1 MKSKHLFTFASVAMF
16 VFALAFGIHIY
27 AVGTRDRR
35 ERAYWKKL
43 DRILSDAKFEGS
55 YLLARDGKIIASGG
69 RGTVSTEKPEEKSKA
84 IGRDSTV
91 AINSLTKQF
100 TGVAI
105 YQLLNEGK
113 LRLDAPIGTYLSDC
127 PYGSQVTVQQLLEMQ
142 SGIPNFSNEQAI
154 RDKYGD
160 QIYSGMD
167 PAALRADV
175 MALQLNRAPGEKFE
189 YSNTNYYLLGLII
202 EAVSGERYEDY
213 IQQHIIK
220 QVGMRHTGFDWN
232 QDEVRPYDPRKKGDG
247 REFAPAFTFSAGEMT
262 STVIDLYLWQNY
274 LYGGG
279 FAGIV
284 PQELFPNDGY
294 HMGLNRKGSV
304 FRHAGATH
312 LHRSNML
319 YDTSTK
325 EQVILLGRRP
335 ESDLNELT
343 DALKEWLSEE
353 EKFYK

>member
-1 MKSKHLFTFASVAMF
+1 MLKSKHLFTLASVAMF
-16 VFALAFGIHIY
+16 VFVLLVGIRIYLAGG
-27 AVGTRDRR
+27 ADRR
-35 ERAYWKKL
+35 DRAYWKKL

-69 RGTVSTEKPEEKSKA
+69 RGTVSTDNQMP

-113 LRLDAPIGTYLSDC
+113 LRLDAPIGTYLPDC
-127 PYGSQVTVQQLLEMQ
+127 PYGSQVTVQQLLEMK
-142 SGIPNFSNEQAI
+142 SGLPNFSDEQSL

-167 PAALRADV
+167 QAALRADV
-175 MALQLNRAPGEKFE
+175 FALQLKTTPGETFE

-202 EAVSGERYEDY
+202 EQLSGEKYEDY
-213 IQQHIIK
+213 IQKNLIQA
-220 QVGMRHTGFDWN
+220 VGMRHTGFNWN
-232 QDEVRPYDPRKKGDG
+232 DAEVRPFDPQKNGDG

-262 STVIDLYLWQNY
+262 STVVDLYLWQNY

-279 FAGIV
+279 FSGIV
-284 PQELFPNDGY
+284 PQDLFKENGY
-294 HMGLNRKGSV
+294 HMGLNRKDGV

-312 LHRSNML
+312 LYRSNML
-319 YDTSTK
+319 YDTNTK

-343 DALKEWLSEE
+343 DALKEWLTHEE
-353 EKFYK
+353 ASRQ